1 MPELPEVE
9 VIRRDLEKE
18 VVGRRIRKASVR
30 NIKNSGRVIRRH
42 PNRKAFEAALTGATI
57 TKVSRKG
64 KYLLLHLDT
73 KATLV
78 VHLGMSGQLIQCK
91 AGAPVVN
98 HTHVVLD
105 FTTGGQLRYIDPRS
119 FGEMFLSQAQDWD
132 QVSELGKLG
141 IDPLE
146 QPLSWQMMLETLAR
160 RHAKMKGLLMEQ
172 DFICGI
178 GNIYSD
184 EILFHSGIRH
194 DRPSDTLSSSE
205 VRRLYRAIH
214 EILQDAIRYRG
225 TSADDEQYRDLHGQ
239 VGEYQQFLKVYQREG
254 QPCRRCRTLIERQ
267 KWSNRS
273 TFFCPQ
279 CQV

>member
-18 VVGRRIRKASVR
+18 IVGRRIKKAEVR
-30 NIKNSGRVIRRH
+30 TTKNAMRVIRRH
-42 PNRKAFEAALTGATI
+42 SRRKDFEQALAGVKI
-57 TKVSRKG
+57 KRVGRRG
-64 KYLLLHLDT
+64 KYLLLFLDSN
-73 KATLV
+73 AILI
-78 VHLGMSGQLIQCK
+78 VHLGMAGQLIQCK
-91 AGAPVVN
+91 ARQPLAN
-98 HTHVVLD
+98 HTHIVLH
-105 FTTGGQLRYIDPRS
+105 FTVGGQLRYVDPRT
-119 FGEMFLSQAQDWD
+119 FGEMFVSPVAEFD
-132 QVSELGKLG
+132 QVKELGKLG

-146 QPLSWQMMLETLAR
+146 QPLSWQMFSQTLANR
-160 RHAKMKGLLMEQ
+160 KAKMKGLLMDQE
-172 DFICGI
+172 FICGI

-194 DRPSDTLSSSE
+194 DRVSDTLSSSE

-225 TSADDEQYRDLHGQ
+225 TSADDEQYRDIHGEL
-239 VGEYQQFLKVYQREG
+239 GEYQQFLKVYQRQG
-254 QPCRRCRTLIERQ
+254 QPCRRCRTPIERA
-267 KWSNRS
+267 KWSSRS

>member
-18 VVGRRIRKASVR
+18 VLGRKIRKAEVR
-30 NIKNSGRVIRRH
+30 TTKNATRVIRRH
-42 PNRKAFEAALTGATI
+42 PNRKEFEDAVAGTQI
-57 TKVSRKG
+57 TRISRRG
-64 KYLLLHLDT
+64 KYLLLHLDS
-73 KATLV
+73 KRTLV

-91 AGAPVVN
+91 ARAPLVN

-105 FTTGGQLRYIDPRS
+105 FTAGGQLRYVDPRS
-119 FGEMFLSQAQDWD
+119 FGEMFISASQDWD
-132 QVSELGKLG
+132 GLSELGKLG

-146 QPLSWQMMLETLAR
+146 QPLSWQMMLETLAK
-160 RHAKMKGLLMEQ
+160 RHARMKGLLMEQ

-184 EILFHSGIRH
+184 EILFHSGIRY

-214 EILQDAIRYRG
+214 EILQEAIRHRG